1 MATKIF
7 RGKNNATESTQ
18 LRPLNKVPELVEG
31 PKGRSAVMESSLLR
45 SLSLSMGRSV
55 EGSLAAILFAIL
67 LTACGENTTTEKIV
81 EVATGGTEIV
91 SSVKDLPK
99 CTKNN
104 QGEFAYVKGEPSA
117 RICVDGKW
125 FATVAKDTSA
135 DFSCT
140 TKELKDKSGLKIICN
155 GDSIGVVL
163 NGANGKDG
171 ADGKQG
177 LQGEPG
183 VAGKDGEQGIQG
195 EKGDTGEKGD
205 PGAAGKNGTN
215 GKDGAPGAAGKDGSN
230 GKDGTGCTLAQNGT
244 KVTITCGEKST
255 TIDIGSGSGS
265 VVDTVELDSEKVSV
279 SLDSVS
285 GVSQKGPFLSGSKV
299 QVKELESGRTLAQT
313 GNNFDGKILNDK
325 GEFRIPSR
333 MMVSQYMMLE
343 ASGYYRNEVTGEESK
358 SPLTLFGV
366 TNVLLGNVVNIN
378 LLTHLEYERVIYL
391 VVHEKMTVRQAKEQA
406 QKEIFGLLDIDAT
419 GFSNSE
425 RLSIA
430 GSSDEDGALLA
441 FSIMFQGDRSV
452 AQLTELLTKIATDME
467 KDGTWDDAKTRMDI
481 ADWSADADSSG
492 RLATIRGNVAAWGLS
507 AMVPNFEQYIRH
519 FWTTEYGLDSCN
531 AKMAG
536 TVKAATAGKRKGSK
550 TRYICKDV
558 DGLGDMR
565 WAIASDFEK
574 DTYQWKAGKDGALKN
589 GDVTDA
595 KYVYDKT
602 GSYNGTE
609 GWRMAVAVENV
620 YGGCTEAL
628 YDSIRSYRGANE
640 AGYYQCQ
647 KSTHTWVLINNS
659 LMIDTQGWK
668 DGDDGF
674 SKWGDSIGVVSDGN
688 RICYVYDTSAA
699 YNGWRMG
706 NNKDCTL
713 GLQGCTKGRAGVMTL
728 AGDDNYYN
736 CANNTWILVSDRI
749 KINTLGWDCLDSNEG
764 EVKKGLRNDAY
775 FICDLNKWREA
786 TTDEELACRNE
797 GQCSICTD
805 GRQGMFEKRNKT
817 EYVCDNKVWRVAN
830 CAEIATRSLCT
841 ANDSSLVEAC
851 ETVGNFEI
859 DYVCSEDH
867 WHAVESPFEYTLE
880 AWIAKRDAYNAA
892 AVKAGVNSDSMI
904 TDPRDDNTY
913 RTVVINGMRVFAE
926 NLRYADSVAMVNL
939 KGQTWCYNNE
949 KKNCEI
955 GGAYYSW
962 TATVNLDSK
971 WRSAS
976 ASSLIGE
983 QHQGICPKGWHVPSK
998 SEWEALQ
1005 WEAMLNDVGYY
1016 AQQMVGF
1023 SGWIAATNTSGFS
1036 ALPAGNYY
1044 GGSFSN
1050 VGSRAYFWSATE
1062 NYSNN
1067 AYNWCVNAGYE
1078 GLNGHKYNGYSVRCL
1093 QDSE

>member
-1 MATKIF
+1 MKKF
-7 RGKNNATESTQ
+7 
-18 LRPLNKVPELVEG
+18 
-31 PKGRSAVMESSLLR
+31 SSPVTSSSNYR
-45 SLSLSMGRSV
+45 SLSLPKGCFAMARSIQNCHPEWYTEPAEVQAKRV
-55 EGSLAAILFAIL
+55 EGSLAAFLIAVL

-183 VAGKDGEQGIQG
+183 VAGKDGADGEQGIQG

-205 PGAAGKNGTN
+205 PGAAGKDGKNGTN
-215 GKDGAPGAAGKDGSN
+215 GTNGTN
-230 GKDGTGCTLAQNGT
+230 GKDGTGCTLAQKGT

-452 AQLTELLTKIATDME
+452 AQLTELLTKISTDME

-481 ADWSADADSSG
+481 ADWSADTDSSG

-550 TRYICKDV
+550 TRFICKDI

-602 GSYNGTE
+602 GSYNGTV

-620 YGGCTEAL
+620 YGGCVEAL

-647 KSTHTWVLINNS
+647 KATHTWVLTNNY
-659 LMIDTQGWK
+659 LMIDTQGWENGT
-668 DGDDGF
+668 DGLA
-674 SKWGDSIGVVSDGN
+674 KRGDSTGF
-688 RICYVYDTSAA
+688 CYVYDTSAV
-699 YNGWRMG
+699 YRGWRTG
-706 NNKDCTL
+706 NDDDCSL
-713 GLQGCTKGRAGVMTL
+713 GLQGCTKGYVGIMKL
-728 AGDDNYYN
+728 G
-736 CANNTWILVSDRI
+736 LVEDI
-749 KINTLGWDCLDSNEG
+749 YFVC
-764 EVKKGLRNDAY
+764 DA
-775 FICDLNKWREA
+775 DEWRPA
-786 TTDEELACRNE
+786 TPQEEIACRNK
-797 GQCSICTD
+797 GVCRLCTESM
-805 GRQGMFEKRNKT
+805 QGFTEKRDGVF
-817 EYVCDNKVWRVAN
+817 YVCDKQDWREFN
-830 CAEIATRSLCT
+830 CAEKKMGLCM

-851 ETVGNFEI
+851 ETVGSFKI

-867 WHAVESPFEYTLE
+867 WHAVTSPFEYTLD
-880 AWIAKRDAYNAA
+880 AWNAKRDAYNAA
-892 AVKAGVNSDSMI
+892 MVKAGVNSDSII
-904 TDPRDDNTY
+904 TDPRDNNTY
-913 RTVVINGMRVFAE
+913 RTVVINGKRVFAE
-926 NLRYADSVAMVNL
+926 NLRYADSATTVNL

-949 KKNCEI
+949 MKNCKI
-955 GGAYYSW
+955 GGRYYTW
-962 TATVNLDSK
+962 TAAVNLNK
-971 WRSAS
+971 QWLRTSAS
-976 ASSLIGE
+976 ALIKNP
-983 QHQGICPKGWHVPSK
+983 HQGICPEGWHLPNDI
-998 SEWEALQ
+998 EWKTLFNTD
-1005 WEAMLNDVGYY
+1005 WYTGVSDY
-1016 AQQMVGF
+1016 AVQQMRGF
-1023 SGWIAATNTSGFS
+1023 YGWTEATDSSGFS
-1036 ALPAGNYY
+1036 AFPAGLYY
-1044 GGSFSN
+1044 EGSFYDIGLN
-1050 VGSRAYFWSATE
+1050 VHFWSATE
-1062 NYSNN
+1062 DGSLSAYFWSLDANTATLDYYSRGNYNR
-1067 AYNWCVNAGYE
+1067 YKHHGFF
-1078 GLNGHKYNGYSVRCL
+1078 VRCF
-1093 QDSE
+1093 QDDPAAP